1 MSRMRVTRWLQ
12 SPLVTGPPAV
22 LCMVGAVLVPT
33 LIRYSLNGVITG
45 CEFTPYVPFV
55 LLSAIFLRWW
65 QAALV
70 AFASAA
76 LFSGVMLGSG
86 HQFADPC
93 TRSAI
98 GLFLAS
104 SALMIGTVM
113 LLRHA
118 VAGLLSSPDESSN
131 TVIFSME
138 KGQVWATLPGKGPP
152 VCLGSQNNV
161 HEMMEDFLAQNEL
174 AKRLRGDID

>member
-12 SPLVTGPPAV
+12 SPLVSGPPAI
-22 LCMVGAVLVPT
+22 LCAVGAVLVPT
-33 LIRYSLNGVITG
+33 LVRYSVNGVLLG
-45 CEFTPYVPFV
+45 CEFTPYLPFV
-55 LLSAIFLRWW
+55 LLSAVFLRWW
-65 QAALV
+65 QAAMV
-70 AFASAA
+70 ALTCVV
-76 LFSGVMLGSG
+76 LFGGLFLGD
-86 HQFADPC
+86 HHLTDPC
-93 TRSAI
+93 VQSSM
-98 GLFLAS
+98 GMFLAS
-104 SALMIGTVM
+104 SALIIGTVM

-138 KGQVWATLPGKGPP
+138 QGQVWATLPGKGPP

-174 AKRLRGDID
+174 AKRLHGHSD